1 MNLDKVNEFDV
12 IKRPHLKE
20 INSSK
25 KLVIFGLGDFA
36 KACEK
41 ALKKKGY
48 SVHGFLVS
56 TKTIDTYN
64 GTNVFALDE
73 FIGVDTQVIVG
84 VFNREH
90 PYTTISEAVESS
102 GCVDIL
108 FPWDIYSTLR
118 DDLGWQY
125 WLSEP
130 EFLYKNLDKIKK
142 VYNVLGD
149 DLSRS
154 TLLNTVKFRMGLNL
168 DYSLFRSDDEQYF
181 NELTLEPLKKTA
193 INYVDGGAF
202 DGDSYLEL
210 MKLCNVGE
218 AYLFEPD
225 MGNFSKLKDNLSEVK
240 SRHSLMP
247 LALSNEYK
255 ILSFSGEGEGC
266 HIDSSGGGVKIAAA
280 ALDDLL
286 GGAKINFLKLDVE
299 GAEVDALCGSQTIIS
314 QSKPV
319 MALSAYH
326 KPQDLWELPDL
337 ISSISP
343 DYTFYFRQHYYNSF
357 EFVLYAIPLPDAE
370 SL

>member
-1 MNLDKVNEFDV
+1 MSLNKINEWDV
-12 IKRPHLKE
+12 IKRPHVKE

-48 SVHGFLVS
+48 SVYGFLVS
-56 TKTIDTYN
+56 TKTIDSHN

-73 FIGVDTQVIVG
+73 FIGEDTQVIVG

-90 PYTTISEAVESS
+90 PYVTILEAVESR
-102 GCVDIL
+102 GCIDIL
-108 FPWDIYSTLR
+108 FPWDIYSTLG

-142 VYNVLGD
+142 IYNVLGD
-149 DLSRS
+149 ELSRS

-181 NELTLEPLKKTA
+181 NQLTLEPLKKTA

-210 MKLCNVGE
+210 VKLYNVGE

-225 MGNFSKLKDNLSEVK
+225 MENFSKLKDNLSKVK

-247 LALSNEYK
+247 LALSDEYK
-255 ILSFSGEGEGC
+255 ILSFSGQGEGS

-280 ALDDLL
+280 ALDDVL
-286 GGAKINFLKLDVE
+286 GGVELNFLKLDVE
-299 GAEVDALCGSQTIIS
+299 GAEADALCGAQTIIS

-319 MALSAYH
+319 IALSAYH
-326 KPQDLWELPDL
+326 KPQDLWELPNL

-357 EFVLYAIPLPDAE
+357 DIVLYAIPLD
-370 SL
+370 SLSS